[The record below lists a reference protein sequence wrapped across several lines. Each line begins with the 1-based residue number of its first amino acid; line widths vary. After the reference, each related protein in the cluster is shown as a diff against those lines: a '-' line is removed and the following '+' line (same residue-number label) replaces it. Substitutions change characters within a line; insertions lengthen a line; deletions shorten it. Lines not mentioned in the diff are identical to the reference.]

1 MAALYATPPGSL
13 RSLGSTGKMTCLRLC
28 ILIFAVLTLNSQVAW
43 AQQCSDT
50 TFVQRVYQDLLLR
63 QPSAS
68 EVTFYV
74 PAVQSNG
81 RQAVALSLVASQEYA
96 LDLISGSPTVVAGW
110 YQNFLGRNPTPA
122 EAQFTLNQEPTS
134 DGSIIAVLLSS
145 AEYRTRAITVNP
157 AISDDSLKLVNQMFK
172 DLLSR
177 NASSGELAFFGAA
190 LSSGGTAAQ
199 VATAILSSNEYFSG
213 VIGRAYL
220 RMLRRPATQSE
231 INSFLSPLKSDA
243 RPDEDLLAI
252 LAGSSEYCSSTVQP
266 PPAFQLQAPAT
277 TFPALNSVT
286 IPSNLSLLPAVQF
299 GPLEASSNAAILGL
313 QVVVSSDEA
322 RIASLNAEVSRL
334 NDQIT
339 LLNSLLVNESL
350 TITDLTNTLF
360 GAPPTLEAAQA
371 AQKDAQ
377 DKVAQALASAGT
389 GSALVQNAQ
398 ANLTQGDAAL
408 AAGDFSTAVKRYR
421 LAFLL
426 AGNALK

>member
-1 MAALYATPPGSL
+1 MAARCATPPGSL
-13 RSLGSTGKMTCLRLC
+13 RSLVSTGKMICLRLC
-28 ILIFAVLTLNSQVAW
+28 VLIIAVLTLNSQVAR

-74 PAVQSNG
+74 AAVQSNG
-81 RQAVALSLVASQEYA
+81 RQAVASSLLASQEYA
-96 LDLISGSPTVVAGW
+96 LDLISGSPSVVAGW
-110 YQNFLGRNPTPA
+110 YQNFLGRNPTPT
-122 EAQFTLNQEPTS
+122 EAQFTLNLEPVS
-134 DGSIIAVLLSS
+134 DGSIIALLLSG
-145 AEYRTRAITVNP
+145 AEYRTHAIALNP
-157 AISDDSLKLVNQMFK
+157 GISDDNQKLVNQMFK
-172 DLLSR
+172 DLLGR

-190 LSSGGTAAQ
+190 LSSGETAGS

-220 RMLRRPATQSE
+220 RMLRRPAMQGE

-243 RPDEDLLAI
+243 RSDEDLLAI

-277 TFPALNSVT
+277 TFPALNSVI

-322 RIASLNAEVSRL
+322 RITSLNAEVSRL

-377 DKVAQALASAGT
+377 DKVAQAVASAGT
-389 GSALVQNAQ
+389 GNALVQNAQ

>member
-1 MAALYATPPGSL
+1 M
-13 RSLGSTGKMTCLRLC
+13 STGKMICLRLC
-28 ILIFAVLTLNSQVAW
+28 ILIFAVLTLNSQVAR

-50 TFVQRVYQDLLLR
+50 TFVQRAYQDLLLR

-68 EVTFYV
+68 EVTFYL

-81 RQAVALSLVASQEYA
+81 RQAVASSLLASQEYA
-96 LDLISGSPTVVAGW
+96 LNLFSGNPSVVAGW
-110 YQNFLGRNPTPA
+110 YQNFLGRNPTPT
-122 EAQFTLNQEPTS
+122 EAQFTLNLEPMS
-134 DGSIIAVLLSS
+134 DGSIIAVLLSG
-145 AEYRTRAITVNP
+145 AEYRTRAITLNP
-157 AISDDSLKLVNQMFK
+157 GISDDNQKLVNQMFE
-172 DLLSR
+172 DLLGR
-177 NASSGELAFFGAA
+177 NASNSELAFFGAA
-190 LSSGGTAAQ
+190 LSSGQTAGD
-199 VATAILSSNEYFSG
+199 VATAVLSSDEYFSG

-220 RMLRRPATQSE
+220 RMLRRPAMQSE
-231 INSFLSPLKSDA
+231 INFFLSPLKSDA

-266 PPAFQLQAPAT
+266 PPAFQLLAPAT

-322 RIASLNAEVSRL
+322 AIASLNADISRL
-334 NDQIT
+334 SNEIT
-339 LLNSLLVNESL
+339 QLNLLLVNESQ

-360 GAPPTLEAAQA
+360 GAAPTLDAAQA
-371 AQKDAQ
+371 AQTDAEN
-377 DKVAQALASAGT
+377 KVAQAVASAGT
-389 GSALVQNAQ
+389 GNALVQNAQ
-398 ANLTQGDAAL
+398 ANLALGDAAL

-426 AGNALK
+426 ASNALS

>member
-1 MAALYATPPGSL
+1 
-13 RSLGSTGKMTCLRLC
+13 
-28 ILIFAVLTLNSQVAW
+28 
-43 AQQCSDT
+43 
-50 TFVQRVYQDLLLR
+50 
-63 QPSAS
+63 
-68 EVTFYV
+68 
-74 PAVQSNG
+74 
-81 RQAVALSLVASQEYA
+81 
-96 LDLISGSPTVVAGW
+96 
-110 YQNFLGRNPTPA
+110 
-122 EAQFTLNQEPTS
+122 
-134 DGSIIAVLLSS
+134 
-145 AEYRTRAITVNP
+145 
-157 AISDDSLKLVNQMFK
+157 
-172 DLLSR
+172 
-177 NASSGELAFFGAA
+177 
-190 LSSGGTAAQ
+190 
-199 VATAILSSNEYFSG
+199 
-213 VIGRAYL
+213 
-220 RMLRRPATQSE
+220 MLRRPATQSE

-277 TFPALNSVT
+277 TFPALNSVI

-322 RIASLNAEVSRL
+322 RITSLNAEVSRL

-377 DKVAQALASAGT
+377 DKVAQAVASAGT

-426 AGNALK
+426 AGNALR

>member
-1 MAALYATPPGSL
+1 MAARCATPPGSL
-13 RSLGSTGKMTCLRLC
+13 RSVVSAGKMIGLRLC

-68 EVTFYV
+68 EVTFYL

-81 RQAVALSLVASQEYA
+81 RQAVASSLLASQEYA

-110 YQNFLGRNPTPA
+110 YQNFLGRN
-122 EAQFTLNQEPTS
+122 
-134 DGSIIAVLLSS
+134 
-145 AEYRTRAITVNP
+145 
-157 AISDDSLKLVNQMFK
+157 
-172 DLLSR
+172 
-177 NASSGELAFFGAA
+177 ASSSELAFFGAA
-190 LSSGGTAAQ
+190 LSSGKTAGD
-199 VATAILSSNEYFSG
+199 VATAILSSDEYLSG

-231 INSFLSPLKSDA
+231 INFSLSPLKSDA

-322 RIASLNAEVSRL
+322 AIASLNATPE
-334 NDQIT
+334 
-339 LLNSLLVNESL
+339 
-350 TITDLTNTLF
+350 
-360 GAPPTLEAAQA
+360 
-371 AQKDAQ
+371 
-377 DKVAQALASAGT
+377 
-389 GSALVQNAQ
+389 
-398 ANLTQGDAAL
+398 
-408 AAGDFSTAVKRYR
+408 
-421 LAFLL
+421 
-426 AGNALK
+426 